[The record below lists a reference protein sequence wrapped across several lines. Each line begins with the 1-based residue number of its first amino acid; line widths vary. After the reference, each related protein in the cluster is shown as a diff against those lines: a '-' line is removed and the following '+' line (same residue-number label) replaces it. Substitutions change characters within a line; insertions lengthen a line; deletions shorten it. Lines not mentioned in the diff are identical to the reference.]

1 MAHTVQYHEVILQ
14 LNKTTHTTSFHKDC
28 LCHLK
33 YRDLK
38 CLTEDAV
45 LMYSGIA
52 FQIKVPEK
60 MNQLRNNSVLGLGA

>member
-1 MAHTVQYHEVILQ
+1 

-60 MNQLRNNSVLGLGA
+60 MN